1 MSFDKRIG
9 DVEDNLTPK
18 EAVIYWMREAHQC
31 DSLLTYGRWLMDQP
45 KDVYPLIRMPRQ
57 VVAAVRAR
65 NKGTPDLRLRDQ
77 FYRVQKDVLFLYH
90 LHNQVNL
97 RALEEE
103 EALRLKVTLLSEK
116 LRSLIRCIPVHD
128 ALRRERLPLPE
139 DAGAPPPK
147 GGGKKTKDELDLAL
161 DEAIAAWPGEEEMLW
176 GEVVAFQEAVR
187 LISRQF
193 LGGEEL
199 LFPDSANRLQGTLDT
214 LAVMRDVHQTIVGRR
229 SPESKEELL
238 RWALEE
244 PTLESADHPGLQPD
258 PAPEERPDT
267 GRTARTLAEHHVLM
281 ARAEA
286 LDALGEREAS
296 MRLVENWVRS
306 RE

>member
-1 MSFDKRIG
+1 MSFDKRIENMEG
-9 DVEDNLTPK
+9 NLTPK
-18 EAVIYWMREAHQC
+18 EAVIYWMQEAHQC
-31 DSLLTYGRWLMDQP
+31 DSLLAYGRWLMDQP

-97 RALEEE
+97 QALQEE
-103 EALRLKVTLLSEK
+103 EALHLRMELLNER
-116 LRSLIRCIPVHD
+116 LRSLIYHVAVVD
-128 ALRRERLPLPE
+128 GRRLEGLKLPDEVP
-139 DAGAPPPK
+139 APRPRRRRR
-147 GGGKKTKDELDLAL
+147 KKTTEEAELDQAL
-161 DEAIAAWPGEEEMLW
+161 TSWSAEEALLRGEIL
-176 GEVVAFQEAVR
+176 AFQEAER
-187 LISRQF
+187 LISRRYF
-193 LGGEEL
+193 GGEDL
-199 LFPDSANRLQGTLDT
+199 LFPQSARTLHEVLEH
-214 LAVMRDVHQTIVGRR
+214 LASARDLYRTMIDRR
-229 SPESKEELL
+229 PPESEKELL
-238 RWALEE
+238 RWVLEE
-244 PTLESADHPGLQPD
+244 PTMESPDLPTVALEDLA
-258 PAPEERPDT
+258 ETRPDT